1 MRERYFL
8 LFLQPT
14 MKNLNESV
22 KYLEGVGMKSPEIG
36 IILGTGLNKLVDKI
50 DVECTIPYEDIP
62 HFPVSTVEFHK
73 GELIYGELAG
83 KKVIAMHGRFHYY
96 EGYSLKEVV
105 FPVRVMKL
113 MGISTLLVSNACGT
127 MNMDFPKESL
137 MMLTDHINML
147 GDNPLIGPNYD
158 ELGPRFP
165 DMSEP
170 YSREINDLMRNIAKE
185 RGITLHEGVYVA
197 FPGPMLETRAE
208 YRYLRNIGADVVGMS
223 TVPEAIAARH
233 MDLPCAAVSVI
244 TDECDP
250 DNLAVANIVDILKTA
265 AIAEKDLIVLFEELV
280 GKLAV
285 GK

>member
-1 MRERYFL
+1 MEKILEAKNYL
-8 LFLQPT
+8 LEAGI
-14 MKNLNESV
+14 NA
-22 KYLEGVGMKSPEIG
+22 PEVG
-36 IILGTGLNKLVDKI
+36 IILGTGLGKLLDKI
-50 DVECTIPYEDIP
+50 DIELQIPYEDIP

-73 GELIYGELAG
+73 GELVYGSLAG
-83 KKVIAMHGRFHYY
+83 KKILAMHGRFHYY

-113 MGISTLLVSNACGT
+113 LGIRTLLVSNACGT
-127 MNMDFPKESL
+127 LNMDIPKGSL

-147 GDNPLIGPNYD
+147 GDNPLIGANYD

-170 YSREINDLMRNIAKE
+170 YSAKINGLMRRIAE
-185 RGITLHEGVYVA
+185 ENEITLHEGVYVA

-208 YRYLRNIGADVVGMS
+208 YRFLRRIGADVVGMS

-250 DNLAVANIVDILKTA
+250 DNLEVADIKDILATA
-265 AIAEKDLIVLFEELV
+265 ALAEKDLIVLFEELV
-280 GKLAV
+280 AQLTV
-285 GK
+285 NS

>member
-1 MRERYFL
+1 
-8 LFLQPT
+8 
-14 MKNLNESV
+14 MKNFYESV
-22 KYLEGVGMKSPEIG
+22 NYLKDAGMKSPEIG
-36 IILGTGLNKLVDKI
+36 IILGSGLNALADKI
-50 DVECTIPYEDIP
+50 NIECKIPYEDIP
-62 HFPVSTVEFHK
+62 HFPISTVEFHQ

-96 EGYSLKEVV
+96 EGYSMQEIV

-113 MGISTLLVSNACGT
+113 MGIKALLVSNACGS
-127 MNMDFPKESL
+127 MNMDFPKGSL
-137 MMLTDHINML
+137 MLLTDHINML

-170 YSREINDLMRNIAKE
+170 YSAEINQQMREIALEQSIL
-185 RGITLHEGVYVA
+185 LHEGVYVA

-223 TVPEAIAARH
+223 TVPEAIAAKH
-233 MDLPCAAVSVI
+233 MGLPCSAVSVI

-250 DNLAVANIVDILKTA
+250 ENLAVADIVDILKTA
-265 AIAEKDLIVLFEELV
+265 AKAEKGLIILFEELV
-280 GKLAV
+280 GRI
-285 GK
+285 